1 MDKEMPGQPL
11 EGGWGWVVVLSGAVV
26 YGLVFGSV
34 RCQSVLFVP
43 IMNEFDSDFSNVGW
57 VSAILTAG
65 LAIGGMISAS
75 VMAKFGHRSAV
86 IIGGLI
92 AGASS
97 IVASFST
104 SVVMLVIF
112 AGLLQGI
119 GYGISFVATPVIIGY
134 YFAKRRSLATNFAS
148 MGGSLGTFLICPLNG
163 LLVEQFGIHGY
174 FLIMGGLY
182 FNLCVVG
189 SLMRPLELSRSLAKP
204 KGAKPATEM
213 RVIEELSPG
222 RDTNEI
228 DTDEVLLAKED
239 DTEII
244 VGKSQIEREI
254 SLGNLLKNKPFLVYC
269 ISQLVFLA
277 GFLTS
282 QLYIVPYAE
291 IEVKIPSVKASLLM
305 SIAAAA
311 EIASRVVFGILG
323 DMKRINR
330 VLMYS
335 TVLLVLSVCGI
346 SYTFMKSF
354 ESLAVAAGVSGLFQG
369 GFSGISIVI
378 LADLVGLQYY
388 GMALGLSTVING
400 IGTLITPPLVGMAVN
415 ATKRPSTALYISA
428 GLLFIGAILTYM
440 IQVTIVLQRRRTRRK
455 V

>member
-1 MDKEMPGQPL
+1 MPGQPL
-11 EGGWGWVVVLSGAVV
+11 EGGWGWVVVLSGAIV

-43 IMNEFDSDFSNVGW
+43 IMNEFESDYSNVGW

-92 AGASS
+92 SGASS
-97 IVASFST
+97 IIASFST

-163 LLVEQFGIHGY
+163 LFVEQFGIHGY

-204 KGAKPATEM
+204 KEPKPATEM
-213 RVIEELSPG
+213 RVIEELS
-222 RDTNEI
+222 R
-228 DTDEVLLAKED
+228 
-239 DTEII
+239 
-244 VGKSQIEREI
+244 
-254 SLGNLLKNKPFLVYC
+254 NLLKKKPFLVYC

-291 IEVKIPSVKASLLM
+291 IEVQIPSVKASLLM

-400 IGTLITPPLVGMAVN
+400 IGTLITPPLVG
-415 ATKRPSTALYISA
+415 
-428 GLLFIGAILTYM
+428 
-440 IQVTIVLQRRRTRRK
+440 
-455 V
+455 

>member
-1 MDKEMPGQPL
+1 MEKEMPGQPL
-11 EGGWGWVVVLSGAVV
+11 EGGWGWVVVLSGAIV

-43 IMNEFDSDFSNVGW
+43 IMNEFESDYSNVGW

-92 AGASS
+92 SGASS
-97 IVASFST
+97 IIASFST

-112 AGLLQGI
+112 AGLLQG
-119 GYGISFVATPVIIGY
+119 
-134 YFAKRRSLATNFAS
+134 
-148 MGGSLGTFLICPLNG
+148 GSLGTFLICPLNG
-163 LLVEQFGIHGY
+163 LFVEQFGIHGY

-204 KGAKPATEM
+204 KEPKPATEM
-213 RVIEELSPG
+213 R
-222 RDTNEI
+222 
-228 DTDEVLLAKED
+228 
-239 DTEII
+239 
-244 VGKSQIEREI
+244 
-254 SLGNLLKNKPFLVYC
+254 
-269 ISQLVFLA
+269 LVFLA

-291 IEVKIPSVKASLLM
+291 IEVQIPSVKASLLM

-400 IGTLITPPLVGMAVN
+400 IGTLITPPLVGN
-415 ATKRPSTALYISA
+415 DCTSTTTNETYDLKEEQQQFRHAALDLVDS
-428 GLLFIGAILTYM
+428 
-440 IQVTIVLQRRRTRRK
+440 
-455 V
+455 